1 MKNEKNLEIERK
13 FLIKYPDTAILE
25 CVKGA
30 KKIDITQAYTACG
43 ARLRRW
49 QDGDRVSYIKTVK
62 THITDLT
69 RIEIENEITRE
80 EYETLLK
87 EETSSLKKT
96 RYRIPFEGHLLEIDI
111 FPFWK
116 NQAFLEIELQS
127 EEETFSIPEYI
138 TVIKEVTEDKAY
150 RNYAL
155 SKKIPKEEIF

>member
-1 MKNEKNLEIERK
+1 MSKDKNLEIERK
-13 FLIKYPDTAILE
+13 FLIKYPDTAMLE
-25 CVKGA
+25 GIKGA
-30 KKIDITQAYTACG
+30 RKIDITQTYTEGG

-49 QDGDRVSYIKTVK
+49 QEGDRVSYIKTVK

-69 RIEIENEITRE
+69 RIELENEITKD
-80 EYETLLK
+80 EYEILLK
-87 EETSSLKKT
+87 EETSRLKKT

>member
-13 FLIKYPDTAILE
+13 FLIKNPDTAILE
-25 CVKGA
+25 SVKGA

-43 ARLRRW
+43 TRLRRW
-49 QDGDRVSYIKTVK
+49 QDGDMVSYIKTVK

-155 SKKIPKEEIF
+155 SKNIPKEENF

>member
-1 MKNEKNLEIERK
+1 MSNENNLEIEIK
-13 FLIKYPDTAILE
+13 FLIKYPDTAMLE
-25 CVKGA
+25 SLNGVK
-30 KKIDITQAYTACG
+30 KVDIIQTYTESG
-43 ARLRRW
+43 ARLRFWRE
-49 QDGDRVSYIKTVK
+49 GDKVSYIKTVK

-80 EYETLLK
+80 EYEALLK

-155 SKKIPKEEIF
+155 SKNIPKEENF

>member
-25 CVKGA
+25 SVKGA

-43 ARLRRW
+43 TRLLRW
-49 QDGDRVSYIKTVK
+49 QDGYMVSYIKTVK

-69 RIEIENEITRE
+69 RIEIENEISKE
-80 EYETLLK
+80 EYESLLR

-96 RYRIPFEGHLLEIDI
+96 RYRIPFENHLLEIDI
-111 FPFWK
+111 FPFWQK
-116 NQAFLEIELQS
+116 QAFLEIELKS
-127 EEETFSIPEYI
+127 EDEAFSVPEYI
-138 TVIKEVTEDKAY
+138 SVIKEVTGDKSY

-155 SKKIPKEEIF
+155 SKKIPKEEKF

>member
-1 MKNEKNLEIERK
+1 MSNENNLEIERK
-13 FLIKYPDTAILE
+13 FLIKYPDTAMLE
-25 CVKGA
+25 SLNGVK
-30 KKIDITQAYTACG
+30 KVDIIQTYTESG
-43 ARLRRW
+43 ARLRFWRE
-49 QDGDRVSYIKTVK
+49 GDKVSYIKTVK

-155 SKKIPKEEIF
+155 SKNIPKEENF